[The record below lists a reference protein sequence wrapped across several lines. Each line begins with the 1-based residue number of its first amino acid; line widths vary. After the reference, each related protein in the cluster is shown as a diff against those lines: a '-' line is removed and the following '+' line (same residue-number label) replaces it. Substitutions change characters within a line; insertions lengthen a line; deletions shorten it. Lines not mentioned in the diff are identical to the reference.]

1 MKNRPL
7 YKKLKQYAFD
17 NNLTIEQVQNV
28 GFNQA
33 AKLLETRDFSL
44 TFLKGMKR
52 GVVAALQN
60 RDDEND
66 MQQLKQTA
74 KAWLDANFP
83 DWQAERG
90 RESDKPF
97 VKIWLKGEPDVSDI

>member
-7 YKKLKQYAFD
+7 YKKFKQIALDGNY
-17 NNLTIEQVQNV
+17 TIEQVQNV

-33 AKLLETRDFSL
+33 AKLLETCGFSL
-44 TFLKGMKR
+44 TFLKGMKQ